1 MALHFNTKL
10 FFFLPAK
17 YYSSAIVEIGLALF
31 ATCVIL
37 NFYHRKSPMPGWL
50 QKVMF
55 RALGPMVFIKYNP
68 KKSQDT
74 TRSRSTISRKYSNED
89 IPLSRLNGHT
99 KKNSVISEPSQ
110 ASDSCN
116 TAHDSPSQCTCRGIH
131 NRIGETDPLID
142 RETLLFNHPVTES
155 ENSEAGEMAKNS
167 KDWQM
172 AAHIL
177 DRVILVLAIF
187 VSVVTFVALFVQAPR
202 VRELISIS

>member
-1 MALHFNTKL
+1 MALYFNTESL
-10 FFFLPAK
+10 FLLPAK

-55 RALGPMVFIKYNP
+55 RALGPIVFIKYNP

-89 IPLSRLNGHT
+89 IPLSRIKGHT
-99 KKNSVISEPSQ
+99 RTRSVISEPSQ

-131 NRIGETDPLID
+131 SRIYETAPLKDKEPI
-142 RETLLFNHPVTES
+142 LFNHPVTES

>member
-1 MALHFNTKL
+1 MAHHFDTKL
-10 FFFLPAK
+10 YLFLPAK
-17 YYSSAIVEIGLALF
+17 YYSSAIVEICLALF
-31 ATCVIL
+31 STCVIL

-99 KKNSVISEPSQ
+99 RKNSVISEPSQ
-110 ASDSCN
+110 AAESCN

-131 NRIGETDPLID
+131 NRIYETAPSTDKEPVI
-142 RETLLFNHPVTES
+142 FSHPPTEW

-202 VRELISIS
+202 VRELISIG